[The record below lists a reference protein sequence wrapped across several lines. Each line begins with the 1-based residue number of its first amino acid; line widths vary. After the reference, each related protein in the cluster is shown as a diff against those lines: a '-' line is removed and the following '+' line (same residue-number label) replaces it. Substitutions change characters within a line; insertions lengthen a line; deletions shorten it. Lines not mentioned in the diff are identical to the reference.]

1 MWKKTLLSLLFITP
15 YSLANQPS
23 SPPEKTWT
31 SAEITAMKQA
41 WQQEQQGQEKARLAA
56 RRDFLQFENLIQQ
69 ALKQGKVSTPLLQL
83 ATELAPK
90 NYPLQEEIA
99 WLLLSANIANANPD
113 NVEQLVAEILAFSE
127 KYPNTAKRNQLNQ
140 RPFSLYFE
148 HQKFDALL
156 QYAEKVPPTSVE
168 NQCRVLNLKG
178 SLFTQSPINE
188 SLTNQTLEQD
198 KHLQAFEALWQNATT
213 SLPNDCNLL
222 AERWANKGLN
232 TIEKYQQK
240 AVSRFTKN
248 QSLADI
254 THSDETLTAWLADVE
269 RLRTNPQH
277 LQNFA
282 ENQPLDPWNKAIVQ
296 HAFLQFI
303 KSQPELIGETEFS
316 QYQRW
321 AEKFQLS
328 KDELNAWKIAFLN
341 RAFDNP
347 APEFQTWRDTLLTE
361 LRVDTLTE
369 RRLRMAIWQKTDL
382 KPWLDLLSNESKNKQ
397 EWRYW
402 LAKNDAQAQT
412 KLLTEL
418 SHERG
423 FYPMLAAHAL
433 GKSYQIT
440 LPQTPALNDEQ
451 LTNFHSQLARIAE
464 LRQLRRFEQAKL
476 VWIELLQAVNF
487 EQKLALS
494 HYALNEEWY
503 DLAVEGT
510 IQAKAWDYIPLRL
523 PNAYVDWFKLNL
535 KDKSISQTFAM
546 AIARQESAWNPQA
559 RSHANAIG
567 LMQMLPSTAKQ
578 TATQQQLPFSG
589 ENDLLQPFNN
599 IMLGTAHLAE
609 LNEKYPNNRILI
621 AAAYNAGPHR
631 VTKWLERANGT
642 LAMDEFIAS
651 IPFFET
657 RGYVQNV
664 LAYDYYYQQ
673 LQAVP
678 TPILFTKEEQRTY

>member
-23 SPPEKTWT
+23 SPLEKTWT

-69 ALKQGKVSTPLLQL
+69 ALKQGKVSMPLLQL

-90 NYPLQEEIA
+90 DYPLQEEIA

-140 RPFSLYFE
+140 RPFSLYLE

-156 QYAEKVPPTSVE
+156 QYAEKVTPTSVE
-168 NQCRVLNLKG
+168 NQCRVLNIKEKQLA
-178 SLFTQSPINE
+178 QS
-188 SLTNQTLEQD
+188 QTAENLDIQTIKHD
-198 KHLQAFEALWQNATT
+198 KLLQEFETLWQHAPST
-213 SLPNDCNLL
+213 LPSDCALL
-222 AERWANKGLN
+222 AEGWASKGLN
-232 TIEKYQQK
+232 TLEKYQQK
-240 AVSRFTKN
+240 ALSRFTKN

-254 THSDETLTAWLADVE
+254 IHSDETLTAWLADVE

-282 ENQPLDPWNKAIVQ
+282 ENQPLEPWNKAIVQ
-296 HAFLQFI
+296 HAFPQFI

-316 QYQRW
+316 QYLRW

-328 KDELNAWKIAFLN
+328 KDELNAWKTAFLS
-341 RAFDNP
+341 RTFDNP
-347 APEFQTWRDTLLTE
+347 SPEFQTWRDTLLTE

-382 KPWLDLLSNESKNKQ
+382 KPWLDLLSNESKSKQ

-433 GKSYQIT
+433 GKPYQLT
-440 LPQTPALNDEQ
+440 LPQTPVLNDEQ
-451 LTNFHSQLARIAE
+451 LTNFRPQLDRIAE

-494 HYALNEEWY
+494 HYALNEEWF
-503 DLAVEGT
+503 DLTVEGT

-523 PNAYVDWFKLNL
+523 PNAYADWFKLNL
-535 KDKSISQTFAM
+535 NGKTISPTFAM